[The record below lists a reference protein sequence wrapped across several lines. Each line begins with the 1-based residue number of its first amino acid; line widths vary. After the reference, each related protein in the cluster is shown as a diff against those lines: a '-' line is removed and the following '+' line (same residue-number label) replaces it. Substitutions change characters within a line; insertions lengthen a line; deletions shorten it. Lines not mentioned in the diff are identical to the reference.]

1 MKFVFL
7 FVVSLILAAC
17 DSQVNKSNESAI
29 IEIKPEQE
37 KLIERLEEDVR
48 LEFEIV
54 FLPSGKIKIQGA
66 TNLPNGASLIGSIR
80 HNSSGFLAQDKFDV
94 GNGRFESSVFGDKGN
109 PLLDGV
115 YLASVTMPIPA
126 VQSQSVQEALGQ
138 KGEYLHGPLVNEDS
152 WGKSINLEKEF
163 YLGENLA
170 SAAQADSHRE
180 DKEAQI
186 ANRLKSEIES
196 LLSVSE
202 ELIYLS
208 QKGEY
213 GACVKKLRLTQDRIR
228 LAYKE
233 SEQLPNN
240 RYFNLGIAVGKANV
254 CLTCLNPDKE
264 ICDQS
269 RELLLSVP

>member
-7 FVVSLILAAC
+7 FVASLILAAC
-17 DSQVNKSNESAI
+17 DSQVNKSNESAT

-37 KLIERLEEDVR
+37 KRIERLEEDVR

-54 FLPSGKIKIQGA
+54 LLPSGKIKLQGA
-66 TNLPNGASLIGSIR
+66 TNLPNGVNLIGGIS
-80 HNSSGFLAQDKFDV
+80 HNSSRLLLQDKFDV
-94 GNGRFESSVFGDKGN
+94 ENGRFESSEFGDKSIF
-109 PLLDGV
+109 LDGV

-152 WGKSINLEKEF
+152 WGKSIDLEKEF

-170 SAAQADSHRE
+170 SAAQADSHLEDRE
-180 DKEAQI
+180 AKI

-208 QKGEY
+208 HRGEY
-213 GACVKKLRLTQDRIR
+213 VACVKKLRLAQDRIR
-228 LAYKE
+228 LADKE
-233 SEQLPNN
+233 AEQLSN
-240 RYFNLGIAVGKANV
+240 RYFRLKVAAGEAYV
-254 CLTCLNPDKE
+254 CLTCSNPDKE

-269 RELLLSVP
+269 RESLLAAP

>member
-1 MKFVFL
+1 MKFIFL
-7 FVVSLILAAC
+7 FVASLILAAC
-17 DSQVNKSNESAI
+17 DSQVNKSNESAM
-29 IEIKPEQE
+29 IEIKPEPE

-54 FLPSGKIKIQGA
+54 FLPSGKIKLQGA
-66 TNLPNGASLIGSIR
+66 TNLPNGANLMGSIT
-80 HNSSGFLAQDKFDV
+80 HNSSGSWAQDKFDV
-94 GNGRFESSVFGDKGN
+94 ENGRFERSEFSDKGN

-115 YLASVTMPIPA
+115 YLASVSMPIPA
-126 VQSQSVQEALGQ
+126 VQSQSVQEVLGQ

-152 WGKSINLEKEF
+152 LGKSINLEKEF

-170 SAAQADSHRE
+170 SATQADSHLEAR
-180 DKEAQI
+180 EAQI

-208 QKGEY
+208 HRGEDV
-213 GACVKKLRLTQDRIR
+213 ACVKKMRLAHDRIR
-228 LAYKE
+228 LADKE
-233 SEQLPNN
+233 AEQLSN
-240 RYFNLGIAVGKANV
+240 RYFRLKVAAGEAYV
-254 CLTCLNPDKE
+254 CLTCSNPDKE

-269 RELLLSVP
+269 RESLLAAP

>member
-7 FVVSLILAAC
+7 FVASLILAAC
-17 DSQVNKSNESAI
+17 DSQANKSNESAM

-54 FLPSGKIKIQGA
+54 FLPSGEIKIQGA

-80 HNSSGFLAQDKFDV
+80 HNSSGFLAQGEFDV
-94 GNGRFESSVFGDKGN
+94 ENGRFESSVFGDKGN

-115 YLASVTMPIPA
+115 YLASVSMPIPA

-152 WGKSINLEKEF
+152 WGKSIDLEKEF

-170 SAAQADSHRE
+170 SAAQADSHLE
-180 DKEAQI
+180 DREAQI

-208 QKGEY
+208 HRGEY
-213 GACVKKLRLTQDRIR
+213 VACVKKLHLAQDRIR
-228 LAYKE
+228 LADKE
-233 SEQLPNN
+233 AEQLSN
-240 RYFNLGIAVGKANV
+240 RYFKLKVAVGEANI
-254 CLTCLNPDKE
+254 CLTCSNPDKE

-269 RELLLSVP
+269 RESLLSAP